1 MLQELRCRQL
11 LAVAQFYDFGNV
23 LHYINH
29 FHLLVKL
36 QAVLRVVTEADRLAN
51 VQRTAVCLLQPHQY
65 LDEGR
70 LARTVIPYDTH
81 LFVTGEDVGEII
93 QNLQVTKGFVQMV
106 CFEYLAAY
114 VRSLDIQFDVVVVE
128 TLLSHLLQLVKGIL
142 PIACLVPAGLRHAAH
157 PFQLCAVEVIGTFY
171 LHSLG
176 LDTLLALLQII
187 TVIAFIL
194 INLPVVY
201 LYDFGAYPVEE
212 ITVVRHHQ
220 QAEVVPAEIFLQPLR
235 HIEVEVVGRLVQYQQ
250 IGFSDKGIGKCHT
263 LQLPAGQMFYVL
275 TEITYFKLRQNLFR
289 LLLVLPSF
297 FMVHTHQNFVQA
309 GMPLRFHATFIFLD

>member
-70 LARTVIPYDTH
+70 LARTIVPNDTH
-81 LFVTGEDVGEII
+81 FFVTGEDVGEII

-142 PIACLVPAGLRHAAH
+142 PITRLVSAGLRHAAH
-157 PFQLCAVEVIGTFY
+157 PFQLCAVEVVGTLY
-171 LHSLG
+171 LHSLC

-187 TVIAFIL
+187 AVIAFIL

-201 LYDFGAYPVEE
+201 LYDFGTYTVEE
-212 ITVVRHHQ
+212 ITVMRHHQ

-250 IGFSDKGIGKCHT
+250 IGFSDKSIGKCHT
-263 LQLPAGQMFYVL
+263 LQLPTGQVFYVL
-275 TEITYFKLRQNLFR
+275 TEITYLEL
-289 LLLVLPSF
+289 
-297 FMVHTHQNFVQA
+297 
-309 GMPLRFHATFIFLD
+309 G